1 MKKLLITLLIC
12 FSVLNISCAA
22 LAPKPEMEAPPYP
35 TPVVILY
42 YADWCWWCKKAEKFL
57 TDNEIEYVRRDIEDP
72 DAYKELEE
80 IAKKLNYKRS
90 LGIVPLFIVGRDMV
104 PGFDPISVMTS
115 LEKAK
120 WSEPRWDS
128 LD

>member
-1 MKKLLITLLIC
+1 MSREIT
-12 FSVLNISCAA
+12 
-22 LAPKPEMEAPPYP
+22 
-35 TPVVILY
+35 LY